1 MSVWNYVVTAHK
13 PTNVTH
19 SCVGNFTGPQ
29 ELNLI
34 IAKCTR
40 IEIHLLTPQG
50 LQPMLDV
57 PIYGRIATLELFRP
71 HGETQDLLFIAT
83 ERYKF
88 CVLQWDAEISEVITR
103 AMGDV
108 SDRIG
113 RPTDNG
119 QIGIID
125 PDCRLIGLHLY
136 DGLFKVFFLDKK
148 RNNVLELDSLHVC
161 IKFFFVSTFENDSL
175 FAYQVIPFDNKG
187 QLKEAFNI
195 RYPSSLSFVH
205 SVTKFGGYFER

>member
-1 MSVWNYVVTAHK
+1 MSIWNYVVTAHK

-19 SCVGNFTGPQ
+19 SCVGNFTSSG

-40 IEIHLLTPQG
+40 IEIHLLSPQG

-88 CVLQWDAEISEVITR
+88 CVLQWDAETSELITR
-103 AMGDV
+103 FKHEIEVKLVYANFV
-108 SDRIG
+108 LKFVN
-113 RPTDNG
+113 TYF
-119 QIGIID
+119 
-125 PDCRLIGLHLY
+125 LY
-136 DGLFKVFFLDKK
+136 PEVKATFIEVEDKHF
-148 RNNVLELDSLHVC
+148 VLEQM
-161 IKFFFVSTFENDSL
+161 I
-175 FAYQVIPFDNKG
+175 
-187 QLKEAFNI
+187 LK
-195 RYPSSLSFVH
+195 
-205 SVTKFGGYFER
+205 

>member
-1 MSVWNYVVTAHK
+1 MSIWNYVVTAHK

-71 HGETQDLLFIAT
+71 HGEAQDLLFIAT

-88 CVLQWDAEISEVITR
+88 CVLQWDPEAAEVITR
-103 AMGDV
+103 
-108 SDRIG
+108 
-113 RPTDNG
+113 
-119 QIGIID
+119 
-125 PDCRLIGLHLY
+125 
-136 DGLFKVFFLDKK
+136 
-148 RNNVLELDSLHVC
+148 
-161 IKFFFVSTFENDSL
+161 
-175 FAYQVIPFDNKG
+175 
-187 QLKEAFNI
+187 
-195 RYPSSLSFVH
+195 
-205 SVTKFGGYFER
+205 